1 MNKIK
6 KAVIP
11 AAGLGTRFLPVT
23 KAVPKELLPIVD
35 VPTLQVILEEA
46 AASGIED
53 VLLVVSDQKQAIRT
67 HFSPAPELDA
77 FLFDHGKEALQARIA
92 KIPEIVN
99 LHYIV
104 QEEPRGLGHAVS
116 LARDFAAGDAIA
128 VLLGDDVVAAEPPAL
143 AQLIDVYEH
152 TGTSVI
158 GVQPVAKEAIHKYGI
173 VAPAQGL
180 EQGRCPIASLVEKPA
195 AEEAPSN
202 LAILGRYIIT
212 PALFDILDATKPGKG
227 NEIQLTDALNTLAA
241 QETMTACIFSGRRY
255 DVGDQLGFIEANI
268 EFGLKRQDIGPALAA
283 YLKDLA
289 ARL

>member
-289 ARL
+289 VRL

>member
-35 VPTLQVILEEA
+35 IPTLQVILEEA
-46 AASGIED
+46 ADSGIED

-67 HFSPAPELDA
+67 HFSPAPELDT

-92 KIPEIVN
+92 KIPKIVN

-116 LARDFAAGDAIA
+116 LARDFADGDAIA

-241 QETMTACIFSGRRY
+241 QETMTACVFSGRRY